1 MDARSD
7 RLTGRTIGAL
17 GAAAASAAGL
27 LLLAASFGSRGALAV
42 RTVDDAVTVAAHVVG
57 AAVLLWYLVT
67 AVVAAA
73 CLAARAAGAAWVGLE
88 AHVARLGAPVLR
100 RALVAGGGAL
110 VAMTAVL
117 APATAVPDG
126 VADDLGWGATAEPA
140 PQDDG
145 SPPAAPPEG
154 AGAGAATPESDAGNH
169 DPAGGADPT
178 TPEAPEEP
186 EAGDVEVAP
195 AAGSLLDASTY
206 TVVEGDSL
214 WAIAQAALPGDPDV
228 DDVARAWPA
237 WYEANRDVVGPDPDL
252 IHPGQV
258 LLVPDHDTEEHA

>member
-42 RTVDDAVTVAAHVVG
+42 RTVDDAVTVAAHAVG

-140 PQDDG
+140 PQVD
-145 SPPAAPPEG
+145 STPPAPPEEAG
-154 AGAGAATPESDAGNH
+154 AGTSTPEGGAGNHEPAGAGAS
-169 DPAGGADPT
+169 PT
-178 TPEAPEEP
+178 TPAAPEEP
-186 EAGDVEVAP
+186 EPGDVEMTP